1 MNTKNNT
8 ILNKNE
14 NLNSNDLLCPECA
27 SKLIFKHINL
37 KNKMLFCSNKNCL
50 FPMNSADMDNFIFNG
65 NQTDLDEFF
74 SNIKK
79 IVFQQTLTNES
90 NFEDKVKKIN
100 KDTLQNLDYSDI
112 LSNTDKNNFLDF
124 LSENE
129 DIKL

>member
-1 MNTKNNT
+1 
-8 ILNKNE
+8 
-14 NLNSNDLLCPECA
+14 
-27 SKLIFKHINL
+27 
-37 KNKMLFCSNKNCL
+37 
-50 FPMNSADMDNFIFNG
+50 MNSADMDKFIFNG